1 MLDRIGGAGGLV
13 GLLAVLGGIG
23 LIGTQNL
30 RIAAGLLLVV
40 VGLALVVRGIVQ
52 GFLASMGMGD
62 MF

>member
-23 LIGTQNL
+23 LIGTHDL
-30 RIAAGLLLVV
+30 RVAAGLLLVV

-52 GFLASMGMGD
+52 GFISSMGMGD